1 MNKERKKRFLSAIT
15 LCAVTMSLMTATSC
29 GKPGDKKKKIAVITK
44 NKKISFWND
53 VKAGAEDAGDELGY
67 EILYTVADSDNDFS
81 TQVAAIN
88 DAIDEDVEAIII
100 APNGKTELNDA
111 LKKAQDKGITII
123 NINSTITSDDVKVA
137 SLISSS
143 DKDGGDMAARQA
155 ADGVLLNENVRNA
168 MKAMQQKGG
177 ADYTDIADLGRGSVG
192 IVQHS
197 ASTGEAR
204 VEGFKA
210 STQTEVIRQLK
221 EDKVDLEKW
230 VVASQNSDQP
240 VNLDQM
246 FEKFFVTAGDPVSSV
261 EDAKEQAMTMLQAD
275 DCNLKCIFA
284 TNTNTTLGV
293 CEAIR
298 DLNKQEE
305 VYVIGF
311 NSDEQELAYLR
322 TGELDGTII
331 QNPYNMGYVG
341 VRYAKKIE
349 GGSRVPKTLDTG
361 VTWVDAKN
369 MNDDYIQLLI
379 HPNGN

>member
-15 LCAVTMSLMTATSC
+15 LCAVTMSFMTATSC

-44 NKKISFWND
+44 NKDVTFWDD

-88 DAIDEDVEAIII
+88 DAVDEDVEAIII
-100 APNGKTELNDA
+100 APNGKTELNEA
-111 LKKAQDKGITII
+111 LKEAQDKGITII
-123 NINSTITSDDVKVA
+123 NINSGIEGKDVKVA

-155 ADGVLLNENVRNA
+155 ADGVLLNDGVRQV
-168 MKAMQQKGG
+168 MSQKGG
-177 ADYTDIADLGRGSVG
+177 ASLDDVNKLGRGAVG

-197 ASTGEAR
+197 ASTGKAR
-204 VEGFKA
+204 VDGFKT
-210 STQTEVIRQLK
+210 STRTEVTRQLK
-221 EDKVDLEKW
+221 EDGIDLEKYAE
-230 VVASQNSDQP
+230 ASLQSDSP
-240 VNLDQM
+240 LNLDAM
-246 FEKFFVTAGDPVSSV
+246 FDNIFVTAGDPVSSV
-261 EDAKEQAMTMLQAD
+261 KDAKDQAMTMLQAD
-275 DCNLKCIFA
+275 DCNIRCIFA

-331 QNPYNMGYVG
+331 QNPYNMGYCG